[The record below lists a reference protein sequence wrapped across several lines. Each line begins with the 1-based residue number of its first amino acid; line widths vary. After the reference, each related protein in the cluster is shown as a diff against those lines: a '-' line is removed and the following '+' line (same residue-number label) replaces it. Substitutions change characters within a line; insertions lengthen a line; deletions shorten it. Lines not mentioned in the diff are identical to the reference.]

1 MCDNRTNEFLSFAK
15 TLPGS
20 DRVAGLSLSSG
31 AAPGQP
37 TASASE
43 ASASAK
49 APAYAE
55 LRNFHK
61 TAGDISRDIATTSQ
75 LLGQL
80 TNLVRHK
87 SMFDDDSA
95 QINNLVVRIKSSI
108 ENLNARLDTASYTIQ
123 QQKRQVNSQA
133 GQEASNLVDGLKT
146 EFAQAASGF
155 KRVLQQRTD
164 NLKESEDWQRSVYGK
179 MGDDSIPNI
188 SLAPPPVYSSAPASI
203 NQNSHGNGNSMVQL
217 SQQSQSAFP
226 TLDLT
231 SSLMATGEPTG
242 GPSLPRPHGIQ
253 VSQHGSSSSYTNN
266 PSLRSRR
273 LTHGNDPSTYYQ
285 YGRANSAPLTPLDIQ
300 RSEQEQSAAGNMHS
314 LQLIPDQ
321 SYLRERADAMSTVES
336 NIVELGTIFNK
347 LAVMVS
353 EHQELVQRVEDNV
366 EDAHASINLSLG
378 VLTDTLMSLR
388 TNRMLALKVFSIL
401 VAFIVMFIIFFA

>member
-1 MCDNRTNEFLSFAK
+1 MSDNRTSEFLSFAK
-15 TLPGS
+15 SLPGS
-20 DRVAGLSLSSG
+20 DRVSNP
-31 AAPGQP
+31 AAP
-37 TASASE
+37 ASALSAGQSTGSAASE
-43 ASASAK
+43 TTK

-61 TAGDISRDIATTSQ
+61 TAADISRDIASTSQ

-87 SMFDDDSA
+87 SMFDDDTT
-95 QINNLVVRIKSSI
+95 QINNLVVRIKGSI
-108 ENLNARLDTASYTIQ
+108 ENLNSRLDTASYTIK
-123 QQKRQVNSQA
+123 QQKRQLNSQA
-133 GQEASNLVDGLKT
+133 GQEASNLVEGLKT
-146 EFAQAASGF
+146 EFAEAASGF

-164 NLKESEDWQRSVYGK
+164 NLKDTDDFQRSVYGK

-188 SLAPPPVYSSAPASI
+188 TLAPPPVYGSAPPSGAHSSLHNSSMMQ
-203 NQNSHGNGNSMVQL
+203 NQP
-217 SQQSQSAFP
+217 AFP

-231 SSLMATGEPTG
+231 SSLMSTGEST

-253 VSQHGSSSSYTNN
+253 VNDTFGGG
-266 PSLRSRR
+266 PGSLRNRR
-273 LTHGNDPSTYYQ
+273 VTGDASAYYN

-300 RSEQEQSAAGNMHS
+300 RMEQESGMLQM
-314 LQLIPDQ
+314 QLIPDQ
-321 SYLRERADAMSTVES
+321 DYLRERADAMSTVES

-366 EDAHASINLSLG
+366 EDANATINLSLG
-378 VLTDTLMSLR
+378 VLTDTLTSLR

-401 VAFIVMFIIFFA
+401 VSFIIAFIIFFA